1 MKRFLFLIAGLVLC
15 GSTAWGAESSIS
27 LNRRSETFKQSGQLV
42 WMALTNPALGDT
54 NDVYKTGQYA
64 SGGAVAETHTFTA
77 AERAVFTA
85 ACECNSARARNVTL
99 TLSGT
104 AANIDG
110 AVDPTV
116 TGINLM
122 GESVTETFDATE
134 NTAGTLTGALC
145 FKDITSLTFPAQD
158 GTNVSL
164 AVGFGNKFGAPI
176 TMWVGGGTTA
186 GGQVLLTNCN
196 GSTNEGGTWTVDD
209 DEIEKNGFTPTTACN
224 GSIDWKFLLIASP
237 YATDATATRGW

>member
-1 MKRFLFLIAGLVLC
+1 MKRFLFLIAGLAFLAAPVF
-15 GSTAWGAESSIS
+15 GAESPIRM
-27 LNRRSETFKQSGQLV
+27 NRQGSEFKMSGQLI

-54 NDVYKTGQYA
+54 NDVYTTGQYSA
-64 SGGAVAETHTFTA
+64 GGAVAETHTFTA
-77 AERAVFTA
+77 AERLIFTN
-85 ACECNSARARNVTL
+85 ACACNSAGARNVTI

-122 GESVTETFDATE
+122 GESVTETFNATE
-134 NTAGTLTGALC
+134 NTAGTIAGALC

-164 AVGFGNKFGAPI
+164 AVGFGNKFGAPT

-196 GSTNEGGTWTVDD
+196 GSTDEGGTWTVDD
-209 DEIEKNGFTPTTACN
+209 DEIEKNGITPTTACN
-224 GSIDWKFLLIASP
+224 GSIDWKFILIASP